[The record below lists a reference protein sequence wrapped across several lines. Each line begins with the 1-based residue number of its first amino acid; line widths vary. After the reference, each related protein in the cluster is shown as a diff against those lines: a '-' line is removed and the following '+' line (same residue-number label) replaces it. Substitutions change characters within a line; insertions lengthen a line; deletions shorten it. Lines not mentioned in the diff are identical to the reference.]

1 MWLDGS
7 VSVSEEAKIRS
18 PDDPV
23 STKISEIVWQV
34 EVPGWQMVIWV
45 QGALA
50 NVQMAAE
57 EGLTVMVRTLEPEGP
72 ERPEGLESPEL
83 PQPSRLV
90 TAMPTRTA
98 AHRWWIIGSSL
109 L

>member
-7 VSVSEEAKIRS
+7 VSVTDEAKIRS

-23 STKISEIVWQV
+23 STKMSEIVWQV

-45 QGALA
+45 QGELA
-50 NVQMAAE
+50 NVQTAAE
-57 EGLTVMVRTLEPEGP
+57 EGLTVMVRTLESEEP
-72 ERPEGLESPEL
+72 ERAEGLEPPEL
-83 PQPSRLV
+83 PQPSRPV

-98 AHRWWIIGSSL
+98 AHRW
-109 L
+109 